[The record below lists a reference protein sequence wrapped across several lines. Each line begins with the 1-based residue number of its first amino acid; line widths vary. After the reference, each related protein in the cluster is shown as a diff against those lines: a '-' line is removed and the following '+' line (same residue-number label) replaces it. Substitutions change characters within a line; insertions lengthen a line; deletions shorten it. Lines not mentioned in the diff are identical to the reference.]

1 MAMQLFSKKKI
12 LWTQQGNFRVRN
24 CQSRLKFMTNK
35 IFVVSSIKKHKIRS
49 TPAATGAWRRS
60 AVEKQQHKSG
70 KKKTDPPYFSVVP
83 GSWQLNSAVVL
94 LCIVATAVLY
104 AGDLR
109 LGFFRIDDQQ
119 YVVSNPWIQ
128 GLTWK
133 HLAQI
138 LSSPYY
144 LNYSPLHLLSYALDY
159 AVCGLSAYGFHLSSN
174 LWAGVV
180 AGFVYLVALALTHQ
194 RITAVVAALLFV
206 VHPAHVEAVAWISS
220 RKDLVAAAFVLPCVL
235 AYLKYRQR
243 SAIGWYIV
251 SLLLFLFA
259 LLGKLS
265 VAAFPAVLVVFDLVL
280 EKRPLS
286 RSVIDKIPFLIVT
299 AIVALAVQHAQPGT
313 GLQADLAMHAKAF
326 IQSLW
331 LLTGLGTYVIYRVP
345 PALGSSLFQLI
356 GLGILLAL
364 FVLPWLLRKRYPVAT
379 VSIYWILF
387 TYLPTQ
393 VLPFSYPV
401 ADRYLFLPSVGA
413 VILIAWLLIKATD
426 HLPRW
431 KVAAATTLVAAVGFI
446 WLTKTIDYLSEWR
459 DPRSVWFAATRKSD
473 DFHLYY
479 ELGWE
484 YFEKAA
490 SFGTKRRNAPLPPEE
505 AKHYASVVWN
515 NDPRFPQLLSEL
527 AHDRH
532 NGPIENAFKE
542 YLQTKAGENFDY
554 ALARKGE
561 HLTPVLF
568 FSRGVFFVDKD
579 DMQSAKKEFLAE
591 LDEASS
597 LPDSEARQE
606 PLISAYYNL
615 AVVEERLGHSKE
627 ALSWIRLAEQQQ
639 DKLGRIVI
647 PGLTASRQQLE
658 SKMATLPHE

>member
-1 MAMQLFSKKKI
+1 LFSKKIIADATGQFSCPEWPKP
-12 LWTQQGNFRVRN
+12 
-24 CQSRLKFMTNK
+24 
-35 IFVVSSIKKHKIRS
+35 IKVMPKQIVPSVKKNKIRS
-49 TPAATGAWRRS
+49 TPDATAASRRS
-60 AVEKQQHKSG
+60 AAEKRQRKSG
-70 KKKTDPPYFSVVP
+70 KRQSDPAHFFVAP
-83 GSWQLNSAVVL
+83 GSWQLNSGIVL

-128 GLTWK
+128 GVTWK

-159 AVCGLSAYGFHLSSN
+159 AVAGLSAYAFHLSSN

-180 AGFVYLVALALTHQ
+180 AGFVYLVALALTQQ

-206 VHPAHVEAVAWISS
+206 IHPAHVEAVAWISS
-220 RKDLVAAAFVLPCVL
+220 RKDLVAAAFVLPCLL

-243 SAIGWYIV
+243 GAIAWYIF
-251 SLLLFLFA
+251 SLLLFLCA

-280 EKRPLS
+280 EKRRLR
-286 RSVIDKIPFLIVT
+286 RSVIDKIPFFVLAAMVT
-299 AIVALAVQHAQPGT
+299 VAVQHAQPST
-313 GLQADLAMHAKAF
+313 GLQPDLAMHARAF
-326 IQSLW
+326 VQSLW
-331 LLTGLGTYVIYRVP
+331 LLTGLGNYVIYRVP
-345 PALGSSLFQLI
+345 PEPGDGLSEVV
-356 GLGILLAL
+356 GLGILLGL
-364 FVLPWLLRKRYPVAT
+364 FLFPWLLRKRYPVAT

-431 KVAAATTLVAAVGFI
+431 KVAAATTLVAAVSFI
-446 WLTKTIDYLSEWR
+446 WLTKTVNYLSEWR

-473 DFHLYY
+473 DFHLFY

-484 YFEKAA
+484 YLEKAA

-505 AKHYASVVWN
+505 AKYYASVIWKD
-515 NDPRFPQLLSEL
+515 DPRLLELLSEL

-542 YLQTKAGENFDY
+542 YLLAKAGENFDY
-554 ALARKGE
+554 ALARKRE
-561 HLTPVLF
+561 HITPALF
-568 FSRGVFFVDKD
+568 FSRGVLFVDKD

-591 LDEASS
+591 LAEASS
-597 LPDSEARQE
+597 LPDSEAQQE
-606 PLISAYYNL
+606 PLISGHYNL
-615 AVVEERLGHSKE
+615 AVVEARLGHSKE
-627 ALSWIRLAEQQQ
+627 ALSWIRLADEEQN
-639 DKLGRIVI
+639 KLGRTVI
-647 PGLTASRQQLE
+647 PGLSASRQQLE
-658 SKMATLPHE
+658 SKMATLHHE

>member
-1 MAMQLFSKKKI
+1 M
-12 LWTQQGNFRVRN
+12 
-24 CQSRLKFMTNK
+24 
-35 IFVVSSIKKHKIRS
+35 SSIKKNKIRS
-49 TPAATGAWRRS
+49 APATTAASRPSTI
-60 AVEKQQHKSG
+60 EKQQRKSG
-70 KKKTDPPYFSVVP
+70 KRKTDAPYFSVVP
-83 GSWQLNSAVVL
+83 GSWQLNSGIVL

-104 AGDLR
+104 AGDLS

-133 HLAQI
+133 HLAHI

-159 AVCGLSAYGFHLSSN
+159 AVGGLNAYAFHLSNN

-180 AGFVYLVALALTHQ
+180 AGFVYLVALALTQQ
-194 RITAVVAALLFV
+194 RTTAIVAALLFV

-220 RKDLVAAAFVLPCVL
+220 RKDLLAAAFVLPCVL

-243 SAIGWYIV
+243 CAIGWYIV
-251 SLLLFLFA
+251 SLLLLLFA

-265 VAAFPAVLVVFDLVL
+265 VAAFPAVLVVLDLVL
-280 EKRPLS
+280 EKRPLR
-286 RSVIDKIPFLIVT
+286 RSIIDKIPFLLL
-299 AIVALAVQHAQPGT
+299 AALIAVGVQRAQPST
-313 GLQADLAMHAKAF
+313 GLQPDLATHAKAF
-326 IQSLW
+326 VQTLW
-331 LLTGLGTYVIYRVP
+331 LLTGLGNYVIYRVP
-345 PALGSSLFQLI
+345 PEAGDSLPQFV

-364 FVLPWLLRKRYPVAT
+364 FLFPWLLRKRYPIAT

-413 VILIAWLLIKATD
+413 VLLIAWLLIKATD

-431 KVAAATTLVAAVGFI
+431 KVAAATTLVATVSFI
-446 WLTKTIDYLSEWR
+446 WLSKTVDYLSEWR

-473 DFHLYY
+473 DFHLFY

-484 YFEKAA
+484 YLEKAA

-515 NDPRFPQLLSEL
+515 DDPRLPEFLSEL
-527 AHDRH
+527 VHDRH
-532 NGPIENAFKE
+532 NGPVENAFKE
-542 YLQTKAGENFDY
+542 YLQAKARENFDY
-554 ALARKGE
+554 ALAKKRE
-561 HLTPVLF
+561 HITPALF
-568 FSRGVFFVDKD
+568 FSRGVLFVDKD
-579 DMQSAKKEFLAE
+579 DMQSAKREFLAQ
-591 LDEASS
+591 LDEASN

-606 PLISAYYNL
+606 PLISGHYNL

-627 ALSWIRLAEQQQ
+627 ALSWIRLAEEEQNE
-639 DKLGRIVI
+639 LGRTVI

-658 SKMATLPHE
+658 SKMATLHHE